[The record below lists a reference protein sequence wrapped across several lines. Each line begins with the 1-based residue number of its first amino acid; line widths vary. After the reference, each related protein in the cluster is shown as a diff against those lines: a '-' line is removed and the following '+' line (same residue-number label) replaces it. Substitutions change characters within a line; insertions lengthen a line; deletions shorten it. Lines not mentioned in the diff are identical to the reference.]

1 MTSVIL
7 LSLLAG
13 MMFAFSGIAYRIGT
27 TGNVQPIQCG
37 VGLSFIGFLGFGLI
51 GYQEWQNLDF
61 RLLMIITVTG
71 ITQYLVV
78 ALLRFAFKIGPL
90 SPVWCAVSLGFIP
103 VIIYSALMHGEQLS
117 ICQYISIA
125 ATVGAIISASFSTKD
140 DEKRESSSGKKI
152 IYCLLLL
159 VLVLFNSTLSMAL
172 KLCTKLTLSDG
183 SMDYTEACG
192 NVILSLV
199 YFFIMVLGAIDL
211 TVRKKWVFNR
221 YAGFGSG
228 LLAIGACSGYGL
240 QLYLV
245 DRAPAVIVFAL
256 SNTVS
261 ILGAAL
267 ISVFV
272 FKEKITRSW
281 YFTIGFSIAVII
293 LNR

>member
-1 MTSVIL
+1 MTSIIL

-13 MMFAFSGIAYRIGT
+13 VMFAFSGIAYRIGT

-37 VGLSFIGFLGFGLI
+37 VGLSFIGFVGFGLI
-51 GYQEWQNLDF
+51 GYQEWQNLDL
-61 RLLMIITVTG
+61 RLMMIITVTG

-78 ALLRFAFKIGPL
+78 ALLRYAFKIGPL

-103 VIIYSALMHGEQLS
+103 VIIYSALVHGEQLS
-117 ICQYISIA
+117 IWQYISIA
-125 ATVGAIISASFSTKD
+125 ATIGAIISASFTTKD
-140 DEKRESSSGKKI
+140 DVKRESSSGEKI

-172 KLCTKLTLSDG
+172 KLCTKLTLADG
-183 SMDYTEACG
+183 SMDYTKACG

-199 YFFIMVLGAIDL
+199 YFFIMALGAIDL

-221 YAGFGSG
+221 YAWYGSG

-267 ISVFV
+267 ISVLV

-281 YFTIGFSIAVII
+281 YFTIGFSIAAII